1 VADSEGWPDAVVD
14 PFPLGT
20 AVAAAPRGGERAAHE
35 LPPRGLVVEVVRL
48 IIVVLFSIAGWEIA
62 AGFGAGSSEHLL
74 VGIVL
79 GSGVGYVIGGAFGRR
94 TVWAVSDVERALRR
108 VPASEILAGSMGLVL
123 GLVVAVLVSV
133 PLFHLPPVAAYT
145 SVTFDF
151 LTLGFVGYRIGTTKS
166 EDLFALFGVK
176 PRAAG
181 TQGGEVSVLD
191 TSAILDSRLLVLV
204 QMGFVSGTLVLSRGV
219 LEELQTVADSS
230 DSARRA
236 RGRRALDQLV
246 ALKRDPLVEVVLVE
260 EDGSSPVEP
269 VDARLVRLAKNRG
282 GALITNDAALAKVAA
297 ALDVPVRSIHAL
309 AAALRPEVIAGD
321 TVEVRLTRRGR
332 DSGQAVGYLDDGT
345 MVVVEQAQA
354 LLGDTVSV
362 SVTNVLR
369 TSTGQMVFARVG
381 DGPGD

>member
-1 VADSEGWPDAVVD
+1 
-14 PFPLGT
+14 
-20 AVAAAPRGGERAAHE
+20 
-35 LPPRGLVVEVVRL
+35 
-48 IIVVLFSIAGWEIA
+48 
-62 AGFGAGSSEHLL
+62 
-74 VGIVL
+74 
-79 GSGVGYVIGGAFGRR
+79 
-94 TVWAVSDVERALRR
+94 
-108 VPASEILAGSMGLVL
+108 
-123 GLVVAVLVSV
+123 
-133 PLFHLPPVAAYT
+133 
-145 SVTFDF
+145 
-151 LTLGFVGYRIGTTKS
+151 
-166 EDLFALFGVK
+166 
-176 PRAAG
+176 
-181 TQGGEVSVLD
+181 
-191 TSAILDSRLLVLV
+191 
-204 QMGFVSGTLVLSRGV
+204 
-219 LEELQTVADSS
+219 
-230 DSARRA
+230 
-236 RGRRALDQLV
+236 
-246 ALKRDPLVEVVLVE
+246 VLVE

-309 AAALRPEVIAGD
+309 AAALRPEVVAGD